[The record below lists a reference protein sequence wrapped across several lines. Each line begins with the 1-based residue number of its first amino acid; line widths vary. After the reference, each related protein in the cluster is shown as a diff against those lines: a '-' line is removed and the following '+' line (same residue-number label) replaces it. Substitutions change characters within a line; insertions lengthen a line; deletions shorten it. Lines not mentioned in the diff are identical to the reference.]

1 MNRRLFLARV
11 GGAAAGLLVAG
22 QASSAQE
29 HTECKKKMK
38 IVVLT
43 GSPRVNGNSNY
54 MAERFIAGAE
64 EAGHSVYRFDC
75 ARHKVAGCL
84 ACNACGMNGPCV
96 QKDDFELVRPRLI
109 EADVIV
115 LATPMYYFGFS
126 AQLKTVIDRCY
137 AINGI
142 INGAPK
148 KIALL
153 MAYADRNRT
162 KEETLLM
169 HYRTLAQYMGWQ
181 DVGAVVAPGVWT
193 AGAIKGTSYPEEAYR
208 LGKSL

>member
-1 MNRRLFLARV
+1 MNRRHFLSYVTAS
-11 GGAAAGLLVAG
+11 AALILAG
-22 QASSAQE
+22 QTSPGEEPTQRR
-29 HTECKKKMK
+29 KMK

-43 GSPRVNGNSNY
+43 GSPRMNGNSNCL
-54 MAERFIAGAE
+54 AEHFIAGAE

-75 ARHKVAGCL
+75 ARHKVAACL
-84 ACNACGMNGPCV
+84 ACNSCGMNGPCV
-96 QKDDFELVRPRLI
+96 QKDDFELVRPHII
-109 EADVIV
+109 EADMIV

-153 MAYADRNRT
+153 MAYADNNKV
-162 KEETLLM
+162 KEDTLLM
-169 HYRTLAQYMGWQ
+169 HYRTLARYMGWE
-181 DVGAVVAPGVWT
+181 DAGVVVAPGVWT
-193 AGAIKGTSYPEEAYR
+193 AGAIRNTGYPEEAYR